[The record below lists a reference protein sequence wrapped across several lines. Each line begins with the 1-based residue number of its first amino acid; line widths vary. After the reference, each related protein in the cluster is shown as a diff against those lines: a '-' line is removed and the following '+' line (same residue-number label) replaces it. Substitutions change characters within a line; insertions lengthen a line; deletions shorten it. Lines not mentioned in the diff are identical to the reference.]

1 MKQKLIPFFFFLV
14 VKWRSTNM
22 IIWLITTKCKFWVLQ
37 RNTTLMQA
45 NGFFLVTICQDTYQK
60 HVQSRGW
67 HGFKARP
74 LIWWQPSIKLTLQ
87 IILLEEWNIGE
98 RVGFLFT
105 VAIDWLGYDCLGTSQ
120 LFASCRKITKIKK
133 LSFGATQLF

>member
-1 MKQKLIPFFFFLV
+1 MTLPCQTEIMKLHSFPQHFMAPCKNKMKQKLIPFFFLV

-67 HGFKARP
+67 HGFKASP
-74 LIWWQPSIKLTLQ
+74 LIWWQPSIKLTANHF
-87 IILLEEWNIGE
+87 IGGEILEREWDSC
-98 RVGFLFT
+98 LLSLLT
-105 VAIDWLGYDCLGTSQ
+105 DWDMI
-120 LFASCRKITKIKK
+120 A
-133 LSFGATQLF
+133 